1 MKLKMVVVY
10 VLVLISCNNKKES
23 GAVVDDLNS
32 DKIVSPKNSDDF
44 NLEVFDYNGFEKFLN
59 KKDDVVH
66 VVNFW
71 ATWCAPCVKE
81 LPYFEKLN
89 SEYASKNVEVLLVS
103 LDFPHLYESKLK
115 PFIIEKSI
123 ASKVVALDDVDMN
136 TWIPKVDE
144 NWSGSIPA
152 TIIYKN
158 DNYKFYEQSFTYAN
172 LEEEVKQF
180 LK

>member
-1 MKLKMVVVY
+1 MKFKT
-10 VLVLISCNNKKES
+10 VLIILLVFASCKNEEKKAEI
-23 GAVVDDLNS
+23 ATNDNVVEKQIEANLD
-32 DKIVSPKNSDDF
+32 
-44 NLEVFDYNGFEKFLN
+44 LEVYDFAGFEKFLN
-59 KKDDVVH
+59 RDDGKIH
-66 VVNFW
+66 VINFW

-89 SEYASKNVEVLLVS
+89 AEYGNENVEVLLVS

-115 PFIIEKSI
+115 PFIKDNKLK
-123 ASKVVALDDVDMN
+123 SKVIALDDADMN

-144 NWSGSIPA
+144 TWSGSLPA

-158 DNYKFYEQSFTYAN
+158 NKRKFFEQSFTFEA
-172 LEEEVKQF
+172 LETEVKQF